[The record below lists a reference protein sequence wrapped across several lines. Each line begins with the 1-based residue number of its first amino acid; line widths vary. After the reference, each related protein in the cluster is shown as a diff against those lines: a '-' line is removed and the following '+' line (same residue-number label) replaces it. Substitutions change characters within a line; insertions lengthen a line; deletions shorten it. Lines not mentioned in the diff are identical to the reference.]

1 MYTMLVND
9 LTTLHVVTLSLAMPH
24 SRIHTHT
31 HTYTHTFTQHTQ
43 HNTTHTHT
51 HTHSHNTHNTTQHT
65 LTHTQHATHMH
76 TTHTHTHT
84 THTCTQHT
92 QLHSANAHTCIMK
105 SILLILMMSPLV
117 KSDFRWAPIA
127 SRHLCKSLESSKQPH
142 GVQSTYTDIHYQ
154 MLSNPCTLEL
164 SDYLGNR
171 AP

>member
-1 MYTMLVND
+1 
-9 LTTLHVVTLSLAMPH
+9 MPH

-31 HTYTHTFTQHTQ
+31 YTQHTQ

-51 HTHSHNTHNTTQHT
+51 HTTCNTHAHN
-65 LTHTQHATHMH
+65 
-76 TTHTHTHT
+76 THT
-84 THTCTQHT
+84 THTQHT
-92 QLHSANAHTCIMK
+92 HAHNTHNCSVNAHTCIMK

-127 SRHLCKSLESSKQPH
+127 SRQLCKSLESSKQPH

-164 SDYLGNR
+164 SNYLGNR